1 MSKVVFFAVGT
12 KLATLPQLLHC
23 FSSVPELGAAAMI
36 NEVVG
41 VRECRYTCIKH
52 RESSVRANSAVNY
65 H

>member
-1 MSKVVFFAVGT
+1 MIAVTGNFWFFCVQSVVFFAVRT

-41 VRECRYTCIKH
+41 V
-52 RESSVRANSAVNY
+52 
-65 H
+65 